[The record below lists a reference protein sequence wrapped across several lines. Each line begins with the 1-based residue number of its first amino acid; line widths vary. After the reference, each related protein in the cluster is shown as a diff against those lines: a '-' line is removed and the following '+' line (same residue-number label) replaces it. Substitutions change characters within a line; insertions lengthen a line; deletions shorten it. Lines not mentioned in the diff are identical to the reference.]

1 MQEIAGIILAFA
13 FIFAVIGVA
22 QFLVTRKAV
31 TPPVARKIIHISV
44 AHWWLIAMA
53 FHEVLWAALVG
64 PIVFIILNY
73 LSYRGHVVTAMD
85 SDESSGNLGT
95 VYFPI
100 SLLILVLLTYGGQ
113 VPIYVGAVG
122 ILVMGYGD
130 GLASLFGMHL
140 GRPHTTV
147 FRGTKSFLGSVTMF
161 VASSLVTLTIVSL
174 TDQFTGS
181 LVLAALATGAVATLI
196 EYVTP
201 FGLDN
206 LTVPI
211 LTSLF
216 FAGVFA

>member
-73 LSYRGHVVTAMD
+73 LSYRGQVVTAMD

-100 SLLILVLLTYGGQ
+100 SLLILVLLTYGGE

-130 GLASLFGMHL
+130 GLASLFGTHF

-147 FRGTKSFLGSVTMF
+147 FRGTKSFRRKRNHVRRLLSRNTHHCQPDRSVYRLTHLGCTCDRRRGN
-161 VASSLVTLTIVSL
+161 
-174 TDQFTGS
+174 TDR
-181 LVLAALATGAVATLI
+181 VCDPI
-196 EYVTP
+196 R
-201 FGLDN
+201 FG
-206 LTVPI
+206 
-211 LTSLF
+211 
-216 FAGVFA
+216 

>member
-1 MQEIAGIILAFA
+1 MGEIAGIIVAFA

-22 QFLVTRKAV
+22 QLLVTRKAV

-53 FHEVLWAALVG
+53 FHEALWAALVG
-64 PIVFIILNY
+64 PIAFIVLNY
-73 LSYRGHVVTAMD
+73 LSYRGQVVTAMD
-85 SDESSGNLGT
+85 SDDSSGNLGT

-100 SLLILVLLTYGGQ
+100 SLLVLVVLTFGGNM
-113 VPIYVGAVG
+113 PLYVGAIGV
-122 ILVMGYGD
+122 LVMGYGD
-130 GLASLFGMHL
+130 GLASLFGTHF
-140 GRPHTTV
+140 GRPHRTI
-147 FRGTKSFLGSVTMF
+147 FRSSKSFVGSVTMF
-161 VASSLVTLTIVSL
+161 VASSLVTLTVISVSGS
-174 TDQFTGS
+174 FSGS
-181 LVLAALATGAVATLI
+181 LILAALVTGAVATLI

-216 FAGVFA
+216 FAGVLA

>member
-1 MQEIAGIILAFA
+1 
-13 FIFAVIGVA
+13 
-22 QFLVTRKAV
+22 
-31 TPPVARKIIHISV
+31 
-44 AHWWLIAMA
+44 
-53 FHEVLWAALVG
+53 
-64 PIVFIILNY
+64 
-73 LSYRGHVVTAMD
+73 
-85 SDESSGNLGT
+85 
-95 VYFPI
+95 
-100 SLLILVLLTYGGQ
+100 
-113 VPIYVGAVG
+113 
-122 ILVMGYGD
+122 
-130 GLASLFGMHL
+130 
-140 GRPHTTV
+140 
-147 FRGTKSFLGSVTMF
+147 MF